1 MYENKGMLKL
11 AESKRCTLFASVA
24 NKGFPEACCWR
35 ESNGG
40 RWEEFGELRG
50 TTWRASI
57 LRRAPSSGGQAEKS
71 CRLNNAIMPYRYL
84 LSSGYYKWLLPRRL
98 REGGPGLPENSGPLV
113 ELAPGGGGEE
123 KAPRSKTEDG
133 VPRMVLVSVARATR
147 PTCWPA
153 RKPDLQPCSRIVV
166 LILAYSLSRS
176 SSGVCQTI
184 WFL

>member
-1 MYENKGMLKL
+1 MHENKGVLKL
-11 AESKRCTLFASVA
+11 VESERCTLFVSVP
-24 NKGFPEACCWR
+24 NKGFPGEDCWR
-35 ESNGG
+35 ESN
-40 RWEEFGELRG
+40 WEGWREFGEARR

-147 PTCWPA
+147 PPTRQEEEEWAQCSGCCPETSILCPYKA
-153 RKPDLQPCSRIVV
+153 RVRN
-166 LILAYSLSRS
+166 
-176 SSGVCQTI
+176 
-184 WFL
+184 